1 VLGSRSRGGKRAGPT
16 IYEMNAP
23 GAKRSARDLSRLAG
37 AGVRITWQAGRR
49 ELITMAV
56 LEVVSG
62 VGVAVEVLV
71 GRRVLEAL
79 LATQHPAT
87 SGLASSGLH
96 SVWPSAV
103 LLGVI
108 TAVLGA
114 AGVVLREQQRML
126 SELTS
131 RYAQDRILDVTCAV
145 DLAAFDEPEF
155 HDRVARAQ
163 AGVMHAPQMVFGLQ
177 GLGRSL
183 AGTAGA
189 AVALLAVAP
198 PLVPVALL
206 ALLPGW
212 LASGR
217 RGRAFYH
224 FGVIMTPKDRERS
237 YLAGLLTGRDP
248 AKEVRAFGLAGFLR
262 ARYQRLS
269 DERIAEMRQVSAR
282 QLRVMMAADLV
293 SAATVAGAIAIV
305 LWLAVSHHLSL
316 AAAAAGT
323 AALVLLGQR
332 LAFAGQSAGMLQES
346 AMFIDDFVAFARLAP
361 VPGEAPAAE
370 GASAAGEA
378 RATGEADAAGEAL
391 PAEDPG
397 DAGEAGREP
406 SSFVPIDVEGVTFS
420 YPGSERVA
428 LRGVSM
434 RIAPGEVVALV
445 GANGSGK
452 TTLAK
457 LLAGLYVP
465 TAGRV
470 CWGGRDTRDVP
481 SRDLLAR
488 SAIVFQDFIR
498 YALSA
503 GDNIALGRHER
514 AADAAGIERAATQA
528 GADRDIAG
536 LPAGYETLL
545 GPAFIDGTDLSTGQW
560 QRVALART
568 FFRDAPLVILDE
580 PTAALDAKA
589 ENELFGKI
597 GELFADRSVLLISH
611 RFSTVRAAHRIYV
624 LREGQVVESGTH
636 ESLMAAGGTYAELF
650 TLQATPYQ

>member
-1 VLGSRSRGGKRAGPT
+1 MYVPSGSRPGGKHAGPT
-16 IYEMNAP
+16 IYEMNARGETRP
-23 GAKRSARDLSRLAG
+23 VRDLLRLVAAG
-37 AGVRITWQAGRR
+37 TGITWRAGRR
-49 ELITMAV
+49 EMITMVA
-56 LEVVSG
+56 LEVLAG
-62 VGVAVEVLV
+62 IGVAVEVLA

-79 LATQHPAT
+79 LATQHT
-87 SGLASSGLH
+87 SSGLAS
-96 SVWPSAV
+96 VWPGAV

-108 TAVLGA
+108 TAVLGM

-126 SELTS
+126 SELTT

-163 AGVMHAPQMVFGLQ
+163 AGVMRAPQMVFGLQ

-183 AGTAGA
+183 AGTIGA

-198 PLVPVALL
+198 LLVPVALL

-212 LASGR
+212 LASGH

-224 FGVIMTPKDRERS
+224 FGAIMTPKDRERS

-262 ARYQRLS
+262 ARYERLS
-269 DERIAEMRQVSAR
+269 DERMAEMRRISAR
-282 QLRVMMAADLV
+282 QLRVMMAADLI
-293 SAATVAGAIAIV
+293 SAATVAGAIAII

-316 AAAAAGT
+316 PAAAAGT

-332 LAFAGQSAGMLQES
+332 LSFAGQSAGMLQES
-346 AMFIDDFVAFARLAP
+346 AMFIDDFVAFTELAP
-361 VPGEAPAAE
+361 PP
-370 GASAAGEA
+370 
-378 RATGEADAAGEAL
+378 
-391 PAEDPG
+391 EDPR
-397 DAGEAGREP
+397 EAGTPGREAT
-406 SSFVPIDVEGVTFS
+406 SFGPIDAEKVTFS

-457 LLAGLYVP
+457 LLAGLYLP
-465 TAGRV
+465 NEGRV
-470 CWGGRDTRDVP
+470 CWNGRDTREVP
-481 SRDLLAR
+481 SRELLAH

-503 GDNIALGRHER
+503 GDNIALGRHQRASDTAGIVR
-514 AADAAGIERAATQA
+514 AAAQA
-528 GADRDIAG
+528 GADGDITG
-536 LPAGYETLL
+536 LPSGYETLL

-560 QRVALART
+560 QRVAVART

-589 ENELFGKI
+589 ESELFGKI

-624 LREGQVVESGTH
+624 LEEGEVVESGTH
-636 ESLMAAGGTYAELF
+636 ESLMASGGTYAELF